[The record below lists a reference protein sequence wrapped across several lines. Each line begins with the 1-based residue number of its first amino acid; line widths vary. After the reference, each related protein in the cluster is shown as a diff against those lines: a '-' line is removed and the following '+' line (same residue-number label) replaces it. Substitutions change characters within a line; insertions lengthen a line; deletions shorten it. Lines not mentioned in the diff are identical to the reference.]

1 MGFLASCAC
10 PRRLGVPR
18 NVPPWSCR
26 TLLAGRPTAKA
37 LDLEVPAQLL
47 ATVDKRKGSNGGGL
61 QMIDLNIPRT
71 ILCSLSTPTACV
83 ACTICG
89 CSWPMKADRSIV
101 RRLRNDAP
109 TCWKMPNF
117 AELSDRISVQAKL
130 GASLRGFP
138 IGMTCGG

>member
-1 MGFLASCAC
+1 MTPVRACSICGGAIVGFGNDAWPVNDDRCCDQCDAERVIPAL
-10 PRRLGVPR
+10 RLR
-18 NVPPWSCR
+18 ER
-26 TLLAGRPTAKA
+26 DA
-37 LDLEVPAQLL
+37 
-47 ATVDKRKGSNGGGL
+47 KRKGSNGGGL
-61 QMIDLNIPRT
+61 QMIDLNDIEDDSFLV
-71 ILCSLSTPTACV
+71 IHAD
-83 ACTICG
+83 CG

-101 RRLRNDAP
+101 RRLRNDSP